1 MQLVMQTVFG
11 LQLVRMVELR
21 TPKMVNSGS
30 RSLLGFLPTSLDW
43 TFGDDKFV
51 AVGLD
56 TSIYSSSFE
65 FVSAAGT
72 ATVSAAGTVSAVTLT
87 DGGFGYDDRGSS
99 S

>member
-1 MQLVMQTVFG
+1 M
-11 LQLVRMVELR
+11 
-21 TPKMVNSGS
+21 
-30 RSLLGFLPTSLDW
+30 GFLPTSLDW

-65 FVSAAGT
+65 FVSVAGT

-87 DGGFGYDDRGSS
+87 DGGFGYDDRVPVEVLISAEPVTKETITS
-99 S
+99 VEERR